1 MTEQASGVRRS
12 AARRGR
18 RAPVSTLPRLLAA
31 AVERAPEA
39 PALRCAG
46 ASLTYTELD
55 QRSAQLARVLIGRGV
70 GPGDRV
76 VLALTR
82 SVEAMVALWAVAKTG
97 AAFVPVDPRYPA
109 DRVAHMLTDSGAG
122 FGIALGADAT
132 RLGAGL
138 SWLAL
143 DSAECRDELARVS
156 DAPIAAADR
165 VRRLFAD
172 DIAYIIYTSG
182 STGVPKGV
190 AVTHT
195 GLAGLCAEQIRRFG
209 ITGDSRTLHFASPSF
224 DASILEL
231 LLAIGAS
238 STMVIAPPDIY
249 GGDELTEL
257 LRAERVT
264 HAFITP
270 AALAGADGS
279 GLPELA
285 GIVVGGE
292 ACPPDLVARWSTG
305 RRFYNLYGPTETTVA
320 ASISDPLTPGDL
332 ITIGGPIPGMTAL
345 VLDARLRPVPDRV
358 PGELY
363 LSGPGLARGYHERA
377 GLTAARFVADPVTGG
392 RLYRTGDL
400 VKWEAAASGE
410 PQLTFL
416 GRTDAQVKL
425 RGFRIELGE
434 IDAVLAADPSVRVAT
449 TVVRALPSGAD
460 ALVAYVVPVAGAV
473 VDPAAL
479 TRLAEQRLP
488 QHAVPAAVVPIERL
502 PLTPVG
508 KLDYRAL
515 PEPELT
521 ARAFAAPRTPTEESV
536 AAVFAE
542 LLGADPIGRDDD
554 FFALGGNSLL
564 ATRLAGRLGAVTD
577 VRVPARTVFEHG
589 TVAELAAALD
599 ALIGDAAVRLPLT
612 RRERGD
618 RVPLSLAQQR
628 MWFMAR
634 LDPGSA
640 AYNIPVALRLSG
652 PLDTAALTAALGDVI
667 DRHEVLRTL
676 YPEHEGQGYQ
686 RVLPVAEAGLEVP
699 VTALAEPDL
708 RAALAL
714 LTVGGFDVCA
724 QVPVRAKLFRLSD
737 TEHVLAVVVHH
748 IATDGFSLGP
758 LTRDLMSAYVARVG
772 GAAPAWAPLPVQ
784 YADYTLWQQELLGAA
799 DDPESLLARQLG
811 YWRDELAGTPT
822 LLELPT
828 DRPRPPVAG
837 SRGAAHHFALDAS
850 LHRALDDLA
859 RRHNASLFM
868 VVRAALAVLLARVA
882 GTDDVTVGA
891 PVAGRGEPELDDL
904 VGMFV
909 NTVVLRTRVDAAESF
924 TALLDRVRET
934 DLAAFA
940 HADVPFERLVA
951 ELDPPRTQAHHPLYQ
966 VALSFQN
973 FGGTRLELPDLVVSA
988 VDLGDEVAPVDLQ
1001 LTVVPTEEPTGP
1013 AGLRCSWRYATDLF
1027 DESTMATLGQRLAGL
1042 LSAAAAAPDRP
1053 VGDLP
1058 LLTDA
1063 ELVEPAGDIRLVPE
1077 ATLIDA
1083 VSAQALRRPEAP
1095 AVTFAGA
1102 TLSYG
1107 ELASRI
1113 NRLARLLVATGVGP
1127 GTTVAV
1133 AVRPS
1138 IELVVAMYAVFT
1150 AGGAYVPIDPDAP
1163 AERRADILSVAR
1175 PVCVLTTVAD
1185 TVEVDGLPVI
1195 SVDLVASSGAL
1206 AAFPDHPLTDADR
1219 LRPLRTLDLAY
1230 VIFTSG
1236 STGKPKGV
1244 GVPHSA
1250 IVNQAAYMVGEY
1262 QVGADDTVLQS
1273 IPWTFDASMIGFAT
1287 PLRAGAHMVVAAAHG
1302 LTDPAYLADLI
1313 ARHRV
1318 TGTTIVPSVLQ
1329 MLLEAAPTGSLRSVR
1344 AVWVGGE
1351 ALPNATIARFTAA
1364 TAGRLHN
1371 LYGPTEATVSITAA
1385 DVTEIGDG
1393 VVPIGKP
1400 HWNSRAYVLDARLR
1414 PVPVGTPG
1422 ELYLAGA
1429 QLARGYLGSPDK
1441 TTERFVADP
1450 YGPVGERM
1458 YRTGDLV
1465 RRLPSG
1471 DLTYLGRT
1479 DVQLKLHGLRIE
1491 PGEIEAALRAHPAV
1505 AGAAVTVHHE
1515 QLVGYVV
1522 AAAGHAVD
1530 LADVQASTR
1539 TLLPPY
1545 MVPHRLLVLD
1555 EFPLGATGK
1564 LDRKALPA
1572 PAVERRA
1579 YQEPATEDERIV
1591 AEVFARILE
1600 LDRVGR
1606 DDDFFVLGGTSLS
1619 AIRVRAALAE
1629 RLGIEVPLR
1638 LLFSFPMVGDL
1649 ALAVRDESAATA
1661 GGPDPAADIV
1671 LDPAVD
1677 PTGCA
1682 PAHPG
1687 APATILLT
1695 GATGFLGS
1703 FLLRELLE
1711 QTEAT
1716 IHCLVRAT
1724 DDARAVER
1732 VVTTAAKFGV
1742 DLSGYRDRLVGVPGD
1757 LAQPRLGLDAARF
1770 AELAAGIDAIY
1781 HNGALV
1787 NHLEPYGRMRAAN
1800 VGGTTEVLRLATTT
1814 RLTPIHYVSTLSVL
1828 AGIPQAS
1835 GIPAGLPGYAMTKW
1849 VAEQLVH
1856 TAIERGV
1863 PVAIYRPGLIT
1874 GDSRTGAAPAE
1885 DAWWTML
1892 RAMLVLGV
1900 AVDVRA
1906 IGVEMAP
1913 VDHVA
1918 AGIVRQ
1924 SREAAA
1930 LGNIYRAAGAQVPLQ
1945 VVYEEILR
1953 RHYRFDF
1960 IDPMEFGLTLTTAA
1974 ERVDADP
1981 ILARASALSG
1991 NYAAAIAQADPA
2003 GVLSAVEAGAPAE
2016 PYRGLPIEFPP
2027 VDATV
2032 ISRYFDHYIDVGF
2045 FPAPGAD
2052 SLTPA

>member
-1 MTEQASGVRRS
+1 M
-12 AARRGR
+12 
-18 RAPVSTLPRLLAA
+18 STLPRLLLA
-31 AVERAPEA
+31 AVERAPDA
-39 PALRCAG
+39 PALRFAG
-46 ASLTYTELD
+46 HDLTYTELD
-55 QRSAQLARVLIGRGV
+55 QRSSQLARVLIGRGV

-82 SVEAMVALWAVAKTG
+82 SIEAVVAVWAVAKTG

-109 DRVAHMLTDSGAG
+109 ERVAHMLADSGAG
-122 FGIALGADAT
+122 FGVATTTDAA
-132 RLGAGL
+132 RLDAGL
-138 SWLAL
+138 RWLAL
-143 DSAECRDELARVS
+143 DSAECAAELAATS
-156 DAPIAAADR
+156 DAPVLATDR
-165 VRRLFAD
+165 TRTLYPD
-172 DIAYIIYTSG
+172 DIAYVIYTSG

-209 ITGDSRTLHFASPSF
+209 ITGTARTLHFASPSF

-238 STMVIAPPDIY
+238 STMVIVPPEIY
-249 GGDELTEL
+249 GGDELAEL
-257 LRAERVT
+257 LRAERVS

-270 AALAGADGS
+270 AALAGVDAS
-279 GLPELA
+279 ALPELA
-285 GIVVGGE
+285 AIVVGGE
-292 ACPPDLVARWSTG
+292 ACPPDLIARWSAG

-332 ITIGGPIPGMTAL
+332 ITIGAPIPGMSAL

-363 LSGPGLARGYHERA
+363 LSGPGLARGYHARA

-400 VKWEAAASGE
+400 VKWERTADGST
-410 PQLTFL
+410 QLAFL

-434 IDAVLAADPSVRVAT
+434 IDAVLAADDTVRTAT
-449 TVVRALPSGAD
+449 TLVRTLPSGVD
-460 ALVAYVVPVAGAV
+460 ALVAYVVPVPGAT
-473 VDPAAL
+473 VDTAAL
-479 TRLAEQRLP
+479 TRRAEQRLP
-488 QHAVPAAVVPIERL
+488 QHAVPAAIVVIERL

-508 KLDYRAL
+508 KLDHRAL
-515 PEPELT
+515 PEPALA
-521 ARAFAAPRTPTEESV
+521 ARAFEAPRTPTETTV
-536 AAVFAE
+536 ATIFAE
-542 LLGADPIGRDDD
+542 LLGADEIGRDDD

-564 ATRLAGRLGAVTD
+564 ATQLAGRLGAATA

-589 TVAELAAALD
+589 TVAQLAAALD
-599 ALIGDAAVRLPLT
+599 DLTGVASTRVPLT
-612 RRERGD
+612 RRARD
-618 RVPLSLAQQR
+618 PHVPLSLAQQR
-628 MWFMAR
+628 MWFLAR
-634 LDPGSA
+634 LDPGSS

-652 PLDTAALTAALGDVI
+652 PLDTAALAAALDDVL
-667 DRHEVLRTL
+667 DRHEVLRTV
-676 YPEHEGQGYQ
+676 YPEIDGAGHQ
-686 RVLPVAEAGLEVP
+686 RVLPLAEAGIEVP
-699 VTALAEPDL
+699 LTPIQPTEL
-708 RAALAL
+708 RAALAR
-714 LTVGGFDVCA
+714 LTTGGFDLCA
-724 QVPVRAKLFRLSD
+724 RVPVRAALFQLDD

-758 LTRDLMSAYVARVG
+758 LTRDLVTAYSARAL
-772 GAAPAWAPLPVQ
+772 GAAPTWRPLPVQ
-784 YADYTLWQQELLGAA
+784 YADYTLWQREILGAA
-799 DDPESLLARQLG
+799 QDSGSLLAQQLDF
-811 YWRDELAGTPT
+811 WRTELAGAPT

-828 DRPRPPVAG
+828 DRSRPPVAG
-837 SRGAAHHFALDAS
+837 SRGAAHHFVLDAD
-850 LHRALDDLA
+850 LHRGLEELA
-859 RRHNASLFM
+859 REHNASLFM

-924 TALLDRVRET
+924 AALLDRVRET

-940 HADVPFERLVA
+940 HADIPFESLVA
-951 ELDPPRTQAHHPLYQ
+951 ELDPPRSQAHHPLYQ

-973 FGGTRLELPDLVVSA
+973 FAGARLELPDLVVSA
-988 VDLGDEVAPVDLQ
+988 VDLGDEVAPTDLQ
-1001 LTVVPTEEPTGP
+1001 LTVVPQPEA

-1027 DESTMATLGQRLAGL
+1027 DESTMATLGLRLAGL
-1042 LSAAAAAPDRP
+1042 LAAAVAAPGRP

-1058 LLTDA
+1058 LLVEA
-1063 ELVEPAGDIRLVPE
+1063 ERTEPVGEVRLVPDV
-1077 ATLIDA
+1077 TLLDA
-1083 VSAQALRRPEAP
+1083 FRVQALRAPTAP
-1095 AVTFAGA
+1095 AVTFGPL

-1107 ELASRI
+1107 ELADRV

-1127 GTTVAV
+1127 GSTVGV
-1133 AVRPS
+1133 AIRPS
-1138 IELVVAMYAVFT
+1138 IELVVAMYAVFA

-1163 AERRADILSVAR
+1163 TERRADILSVAR
-1175 PVCVLTTVAD
+1175 PVCVLTTSADAVEVAD
-1185 TVEVDGLPVI
+1185 VPLI
-1195 SVDLVASSGAL
+1195 AVDLVASSGAL
-1206 AAFPDHPLTDADR
+1206 SAFPAAWLTDADR

-1244 GVPHSA
+1244 GVPHAA
-1250 IVNQAAYMVGEY
+1250 IVNQAAFMVGEY
-1262 QVGADDTVLQS
+1262 GVDAADVVLQS
-1273 IPWTFDASMIGFAT
+1273 IPFTFDASMIGFAT
-1287 PLRAGAHMVVAAAHG
+1287 PLRAGAHMIVAAAQR
-1302 LTDPAYLADLI
+1302 LTDPAYLAETI

-1329 MLLEAAPTGSLRSVR
+1329 MLLAAAPVDALRSLR

-1351 ALPNATIARFTAA
+1351 ALPNATVERFTAA

-1371 LYGPTEATVSITAA
+1371 LYGPTEATVSITGA
-1385 DVTEIGDG
+1385 DVTEVGTGI
-1393 VVPIGKP
+1393 VPIGHP

-1414 PVPVGTPG
+1414 PVPLGTPG

-1465 RRLPSG
+1465 RRLPTG
-1471 DLTYLGRT
+1471 ELTYLGRT

-1491 PGEIEAALRAHPAV
+1491 PGEIEAALRTHPAV
-1505 AGAAVTVHHE
+1505 AGAAVAVRHE
-1515 QLVGYVV
+1515 QLVGYVTPV
-1522 AAAGHAVD
+1522 AGEHVDVTEVLAAV
-1530 LADVQASTR
+1530 R
-1539 TLLPPY
+1539 NLLPPY
-1545 MVPHRLLVLD
+1545 MIPHRLLVLD

-1564 LDRKALPA
+1564 LDRKALPTPAQEVRAYAA
-1572 PAVERRA
+1572 PA
-1579 YQEPATEDERIV
+1579 TDDEQVV
-1591 AEVFARILE
+1591 AEVFAQILE

-1619 AIRVRAALAE
+1619 AIRVRAALSE
-1629 RLGIEVPLR
+1629 RLATEVPLR
-1638 LLFSFPMVGDL
+1638 LLFSYPLVSDL
-1649 ALAVRDESAATA
+1649 ALAVRDESAASAT
-1661 GGPDPAADIV
+1661 GPDPAADIA
-1671 LDPAVD
+1671 LDPAID
-1677 PTGCA
+1677 LAGRA
-1682 PAHPG
+1682 PARSG
-1687 APATILLT
+1687 APRTILLT

-1703 FLLRELLE
+1703 FLLRELLAR
-1711 QTEAT
+1711 TDAT

-1724 DDARAVER
+1724 DDVTAVDR
-1732 VVTTAAKFGV
+1732 VVSTAAKYGI
-1742 DLSGYRDRLVGVPGD
+1742 DISGARERLVGVPGD
-1757 LAQPRLGLDAARF
+1757 LGRPGLGIDPARWAA
-1770 AELAAGIDAIY
+1770 LADGIDAIY

-1814 RLTPIHYVSTLSVL
+1814 RIKPVHYVSTLSVL
-1828 AGIPQAS
+1828 AGIPQDS
-1835 GIPAGLPGYAMTKW
+1835 GIPGGLPGYAMTKW

-1863 PVAIYRPGLIT
+1863 PIAVYRPGLIT
-1874 GDSRTGAAPAE
+1874 GDSVSGAAPAE

-1918 AGIVRQ
+1918 AGIVGR
-1924 SREAAA
+1924 SLDPAA
-1930 LGNIYRAAGAQVPLQ
+1930 LGNTYRAAGSQVPLQ
-1945 VVYEEILR
+1945 LVYEEIR
-1953 RHYRFDF
+1953 RRDYRFEF
-1960 IDPMEFGLTLTTAA
+1960 VDPIEFGLTLTTAA
-1974 ERVDADP
+1974 EHPDADP

-1991 NYAAAIAQADPA
+1991 NYAAVLAKATPA
-2003 GVLSAVEAGAPAE
+2003 TVLTSVEAGAPPE
-2016 PYRGLPIEFPP
+2016 VFRGLPIDFPP
-2027 VDATV
+2027 VDAEV
-2032 ISRYFDHYIDVGF
+2032 IRRYFDHYIETGF
-2045 FPAPGAD
+2045 FPAPGGH
-2052 SLTPA
+2052 LQPA

>member
-1 MTEQASGVRRS
+1 M
-12 AARRGR
+12 
-18 RAPVSTLPRLLAA
+18 STLPRLLMA

-39 PALRCAG
+39 PALSLAG
-46 ASLTYTELD
+46 RVLTYTELD
-55 QRSAQLARVLIGRGV
+55 QQSSQLARVLIGRGV

-82 SVEAMVALWAVAKTG
+82 SIESMVALWAVAKTG

-109 DRVAHMLTDSGAG
+109 DRVAHMLADSGAG
-122 FGIALGADAT
+122 FGVALAADAD
-132 RLGAGL
+132 RLDAGL
-138 SWLAL
+138 RWLAL
-143 DSAECRDELARVS
+143 DSAECRAELEHAS
-156 DAPIAAADR
+156 DAPVVATDR
-165 VRRLFAD
+165 TRRLFGE

-195 GLAGLCAEQIRRFG
+195 GLAGLCAEQIRRFR
-209 ITGDSRTLHFASPSF
+209 ITGASRTLHFASPSF

-231 LLAIGAS
+231 LLAIGAG

-249 GGDELTEL
+249 GGDELTDL
-257 LRAERVT
+257 LRAERVS

-270 AALAGADGS
+270 AALAGVDGS
-279 GLPELA
+279 GLPDLA
-285 GIVVGGE
+285 AIVVGGE
-292 ACPPDLVARWSTG
+292 ACPPELIARWSPG
-305 RRFYNLYGPTETTVA
+305 RNFYNLYGPTETTVA
-320 ASISDPLTPGDL
+320 ASISDPLAPGDL
-332 ITIGGPIPGMTAL
+332 ITIGGPIPGMTAV
-345 VLDARLRPVPDRV
+345 VLDARLRPVPDRT

-363 LSGPGLARGYHERA
+363 LAGPGLARGYHERA
-377 GLTAARFVADPVTGG
+377 GLTAARFVADPITGG

-400 VKWEAAASGE
+400 VKWELTADGD

-434 IDAVLAADPSVRVAT
+434 IDAVLTTDASVRFAT
-449 TVVRALPSGAD
+449 TLVRTLPSGVD
-460 ALVAYVVPVAGAV
+460 ALVAYVVPAAGAT

-488 QHAVPAAVVPIERL
+488 AHAVPAAIVPLERL

-521 ARAFAAPRTPTEESV
+521 ARAFEAPRTGTEESV
-536 AAVFAE
+536 AEVFAD
-542 LLGADPIGRDDD
+542 LLGADAIGRDDD

-564 ATRLAGRLGAVTD
+564 ATRLAGRLGASTG

-589 TVAELAAALD
+589 TVAALAAALD
-599 ALIGDAAVRLPLT
+599 ALVGDAAVRVPLT
-612 RRERGD
+612 RRERGE

-634 LDPGSA
+634 LDPGSS

-652 PLDTAALTAALGDVI
+652 PLDTAALTAALDDVL
-667 DRHEVLRTL
+667 DRHEVLRTV
-676 YPEHEGQGYQ
+676 YPEYDGQGYQ
-686 RVLPVAEAGLEVP
+686 RVLPVAEAGLDV
-699 VTALAEPDL
+699 VATAIAETDL
-708 RAALAL
+708 RMELAR
-714 LTVGGFDVCA
+714 LTFGGFDVCA
-724 QVPVRAKLFRLSD
+724 RVPVRAALFQLSA

-748 IATDGFSLGP
+748 IATDGFSLAP
-758 LTRDLMSAYVARVG
+758 LTRDLVTAYAARTN
-772 GAAPAWAPLPVQ
+772 GAAPDWAPLPVQ
-784 YADYTLWQQELLGAA
+784 YADYTLWQQEMLGAA
-799 DDPESLLARQLG
+799 EDAGSLLAQQLG
-811 YWRDELAGTPT
+811 YWRTALAGTPT

-837 SRGAAHHFALDAS
+837 SRGAAHHFTLDAS
-850 LHRALDDLA
+850 LHQALETLA
-859 RRHNASLFM
+859 RDHNASLFM
-868 VVRAALAVLLARVA
+868 VVRAALSVLLARVA

-909 NTVVLRTRVDAAESF
+909 NTVVLRTRIDDAEPF

-940 HADVPFERLVA
+940 NADVPFERLVA

-973 FGGTRLELPDLVVSA
+973 FGGARLELPDLVVSA

-1001 LTVVPTEEPTGP
+1001 LTVVPREDAAGP

-1027 DESTMATLGQRLAGL
+1027 DESTMARLGQRLAGL
-1042 LSAAAAAPDRP
+1042 LAAAVAAPERP

-1058 LLTDA
+1058 LLTAA
-1063 ELVEPAGDIRLVPE
+1063 ERAEPAGDVRLVPE
-1077 ATLIDA
+1077 ATLAEA
-1083 VSAQALRRPEAP
+1083 VQTQALLRPDAP
-1095 AVTFAGA
+1095 AVTFAET
-1102 TLSYG
+1102 TLTYG
-1107 ELASRI
+1107 ELASRV

-1127 GTTVAV
+1127 GATVAV
-1133 AVRPS
+1133 AIRPS
-1138 IELVVAMYAVFT
+1138 IDLVVAMYAVFA

-1163 AERRADILSVAR
+1163 ADRRADILSVAR
-1175 PVCVLTTVAD
+1175 PACVLTTVPD
-1185 TVEVDGLPVI
+1185 TVDVAGLPVV
-1195 SVDLVASSGAL
+1195 SVDLVATSGAL
-1206 AAFPDHPLTDADR
+1206 SAFPDRPLTDADR
-1219 LRPLRTLDLAY
+1219 LRPLRALDLAY

-1250 IVNQAAYMVGEY
+1250 IVNQAAFMVGEY
-1262 QVGADDTVLQS
+1262 AVGTNDTVLQS

-1287 PLRAGAHMVVAAAHG
+1287 PLRAGAHMIVAAAHG
-1302 LTDPAYLADLI
+1302 LTDPACLADLI

-1329 MLLEAAPTGSLRSVR
+1329 MLLAAAPSGALRSVR

-1351 ALPNATIARFTAA
+1351 ALPNATITRFTTA

-1393 VVPIGKP
+1393 IVPIGKP
-1400 HWNSRAYVLDARLR
+1400 HWNSRAYVLDARLQ

-1515 QLVGYVV
+1515 QLVGYVTP
-1522 AAAGHAVD
+1522 AAGRTVD
-1530 LADVQASTR
+1530 LADVQATIR

-1545 MVPHRLLVLD
+1545 MIPHRLLELD

-1572 PAVERRA
+1572 PPVELRE
-1579 YQEPATEDERIV
+1579 YQAPATADEEIV
-1591 AEVFARILE
+1591 ATVFAQVLE
-1600 LDRVGR
+1600 LERVGR

-1629 RLGIEVPLR
+1629 RLDIEVPLR
-1638 LLFSFPMVGDL
+1638 LLFSYPLVSDL
-1649 ALAVRDESAATA
+1649 ALAVRDESSASAA
-1661 GGPDPAADIV
+1661 GPDPAADAV
-1671 LDPAVD
+1671 LDPAID
-1677 PTGCA
+1677 LTGCA
-1682 PAHPG
+1682 PRRAG
-1687 APATILLT
+1687 DPATLLLT

-1711 QTEAT
+1711 QTGAT

-1724 DDARAVER
+1724 DDASAVDR
-1732 VVTTAAKFGV
+1732 IVATAAKYSI
-1742 DLSGYRDRLVGVPGD
+1742 DLRPHLDRIVGVPGD
-1757 LAQPRLGLDAARF
+1757 LAQPRLGIEPQRF
-1770 AELAAGIDAIY
+1770 AELADRIDAIY

-1787 NHLEPYGRMRAAN
+1787 NHLEPYGRMREAN

-1814 RLTPIHYVSTLSVL
+1814 RVKPIHYVSTLSVL
-1828 AGIPQAS
+1828 AGIPQDS
-1835 GIPAGLPGYAMTKW
+1835 GVPGGLPGYAMTKW

-1856 TAIERGV
+1856 TAIERGI
-1863 PVAIYRPGLIT
+1863 PVAVYRPGLIT
-1874 GDSRTGAAPAE
+1874 GDSRTGVAPAE

-1924 SREAAA
+1924 SRDAAA
-1930 LGNIYRAAGAQVPLQ
+1930 IGNIYRAAGAQVPLQ

-1960 IDPMEFGLTLTTAA
+1960 IDPMEFGLTLTTAG
-1974 ERVDADP
+1974 ERADADP

-1991 NYAAAIAQADPA
+1991 NYAAAIAAATPA
-2003 GVLSAVEAGAPAE
+2003 TVLSAVESAAPAE
-2016 PYRGLPIEFPP
+2016 PYRGLPIEFPA

-2032 ISRYFDHYIDVGF
+2032 ISRYFDHYIAVGF
-2045 FPAPGAD
+2045 FPSPGAD

>member
-1 MTEQASGVRRS
+1 M
-12 AARRGR
+12 
-18 RAPVSTLPRLLAA
+18 STLPRLLMA

-39 PALRCAG
+39 QALSLAG
-46 ASLTYTELD
+46 RVLTYTELD
-55 QRSAQLARVLIGRGV
+55 QQSSQLARVLIERGV

-82 SVEAMVALWAVAKTG
+82 SIESMVALWAVAKTG

-109 DRVAHMLTDSGAG
+109 ERVAHMLADSGAG
-122 FGIALGADAT
+122 FGVALAADAA
-132 RLGAGL
+132 RLDAGL
-138 SWLAL
+138 RWLAL
-143 DSAECRDELARVS
+143 DSAECRDELERAP
-156 DAPIAAADR
+156 DAPVVAGDR
-165 VRRLFAD
+165 TRRLFGE

-195 GLAGLCAEQIRRFG
+195 GLAGLCAEQIRRFR
-209 ITGDSRTLHFASPSF
+209 ITGASRTLHFASPSF

-231 LLAIGAS
+231 LLAIGAG

-249 GGDELTEL
+249 GGDELTDL

-270 AALAGADGS
+270 AALAGVDGS
-279 GLPELA
+279 DLPDLA
-285 GIVVGGE
+285 AIVVGGE
-292 ACPPDLVARWSTG
+292 ACPPELIARWSPG
-305 RRFYNLYGPTETTVA
+305 RNFYNLYGPTETTVA
-320 ASISDPLTPGDL
+320 ASISDPLAPGDL
-332 ITIGGPIPGMTAL
+332 ITIGGPIPGMTAV
-345 VLDARLRPVPDRV
+345 VLDARLRPVPDRT

-363 LSGPGLARGYHERA
+363 LAGPGLARGYHERA
-377 GLTAARFVADPVTGG
+377 GLTAARFVADPITGG

-400 VKWEAAASGE
+400 VKWEFTADGD

-434 IDAVLAADPSVRVAT
+434 IDAVLTADASVRFAT
-449 TVVRALPSGAD
+449 TLVRTLPSGVD
-460 ALVAYVVPVAGAV
+460 ALIAYVVPAAGAT
-473 VDPAAL
+473 VDSAAL
-479 TRLAEQRLP
+479 TRLAERRLP
-488 QHAVPAAVVPIERL
+488 AHAVPAAIVPIERL

-521 ARAFAAPRTPTEESV
+521 ARAFAAPRTGTEESV
-536 AAVFAE
+536 AEIFAD
-542 LLGADPIGRDDD
+542 LLGAGQIGRDDD

-564 ATRLAGRLGAVTD
+564 ATRLAGRLGASTG

-589 TVAELAAALD
+589 TVADLAAALD
-599 ALIGDAAVRLPLT
+599 ALVGEAAVRVPLT
-612 RRERGD
+612 RRARGE

-634 LDPGSA
+634 LDPGSS

-652 PLDTAALTAALGDVI
+652 PLDTAALTAALDDVL
-667 DRHEVLRTL
+667 DRHEVLRTV
-676 YPEHEGQGYQ
+676 YPEYDGQGYQ
-686 RVLPVAEAGLEVP
+686 RVLSVAEAGLDVP
-699 VTALAEPDL
+699 VTAIAESDL
-708 RAALAL
+708 RMELAR
-714 LTVGGFDVCA
+714 LTFGGFDVCA
-724 QVPVRAKLFRLSD
+724 RVPVRAALFQLSA

-748 IATDGFSLGP
+748 IATDGFSLAP
-758 LTRDLMSAYVARVG
+758 LTRDLVTAYAARTH
-772 GAAPAWAPLPVQ
+772 GAAPDWAPLPVQ
-784 YADYTLWQQELLGAA
+784 YADYTLWQQEMLGAA
-799 DDPESLLARQLG
+799 EDSGSLLAQQLG
-811 YWRDELAGTPT
+811 YWREELAGTPT

-828 DRPRPPVAG
+828 DRPRPPIAG
-837 SRGAAHHFALDAS
+837 SRGAAHHFAVDAS
-850 LHRALDDLA
+850 LHRALDTLA
-859 RRHNASLFM
+859 RDHNASLFM
-868 VVRAALAVLLARVA
+868 VVRAALSVLLARIA

-909 NTVVLRTRVDAAESF
+909 NTVVLRTRVDAAEPF

-973 FGGTRLELPDLVVSA
+973 FGGARLELPDLAVSA

-1001 LTVVPTEEPTGP
+1001 LTVVPHEDAAGP

-1027 DESTMATLGQRLAGL
+1027 DESTMAMLGQRLAGL
-1042 LSAAAAAPDRP
+1042 LAAAVAAPDRP

-1058 LLTDA
+1058 LLTEA
-1063 ELVEPAGDIRLVPE
+1063 ERGEPAGEVRLVPE
-1077 ATLIDA
+1077 ATLAEA
-1083 VSAQALRRPEAP
+1083 VATQALLRPDAP
-1095 AVTFAGA
+1095 AVTFAES
-1102 TLSYG
+1102 TLTYG
-1107 ELASRI
+1107 EFASRV

-1133 AVRPS
+1133 AIRPS
-1138 IELVVAMYAVFT
+1138 IDLVVAMYAVFT

-1163 AERRADILSVAR
+1163 AERRADIVSVAA

-1185 TVEVDGLPVI
+1185 TVEVDGLPVV
-1195 SVDLVASSGAL
+1195 SVDLVANSGAL
-1206 AAFPDHPLTDADR
+1206 SAFPDRPLTDADR
-1219 LRPLRTLDLAY
+1219 LRPLRALDLAY

-1250 IVNQAAYMVGEY
+1250 IVNQAAFMVGEY
-1262 QVGADDTVLQS
+1262 AVGTGDTVLQS

-1287 PLRAGAHMVVAAAHG
+1287 PLRAGAHMIVAAAPG
-1302 LTDPAYLADLI
+1302 LTDPAYLAGLI

-1329 MLLEAAPTGSLRSVR
+1329 MLLEAAPSGALRSVR

-1351 ALPNATIARFTAA
+1351 ALPNATITRFTTA

-1385 DVTEIGDG
+1385 DVTDVGDG
-1393 VVPIGKP
+1393 IVPIGTP

-1522 AAAGHAVD
+1522 PAAGQTVD
-1530 LADVQASTR
+1530 LADVQAVIR

-1545 MVPHRLLVLD
+1545 MIPHRLLELA

-1572 PAVERRA
+1572 PAMRQRE
-1579 YQEPATEDERIV
+1579 YQAPATADEEIV
-1591 AEVFARILE
+1591 AAVFAQVLDLE
-1600 LDRVGR
+1600 RVGR

-1638 LLFSFPMVGDL
+1638 LLFSYPLVSDL
-1649 ALAVRDESAATA
+1649 ALAVRDESSASAA
-1661 GGPDPAADIV
+1661 GPDPAVDTV
-1671 LDPAVD
+1671 LDPAID
-1677 PTGCA
+1677 LTGCA
-1682 PAHPG
+1682 PQRPG
-1687 APATILLT
+1687 DPATLLLT

-1711 QTEAT
+1711 QTRAT

-1724 DDARAVER
+1724 DDASAVDR
-1732 VVTTAAKFGV
+1732 IVATAAKYSI
-1742 DLSGYRDRLVGVPGD
+1742 DLTPYRDRIVGVPGD
-1757 LAQPRLGLDAARF
+1757 LAQPRLGIEQLRF
-1770 AELAAGIDAIY
+1770 AELAARVDAIY

-1787 NHLEPYGRMRAAN
+1787 NHLEPYARMRDAN

-1814 RLTPIHYVSTLSVL
+1814 RVKPVHYVSTLSVL
-1828 AGIPQAS
+1828 AGIPQDS
-1835 GIPAGLPGYAMTKW
+1835 GVPGGLPGYAMTKW

-1856 TAIERGV
+1856 TAIERGI
-1863 PVAIYRPGLIT
+1863 PVAVYRPGLIT
-1874 GDSRTGAAPAE
+1874 GDSRTGVAPAE

-1918 AGIVRQ
+1918 AGIVHQ
-1924 SREAAA
+1924 SRDAAA
-1930 LGNIYRAAGAQVPLQ
+1930 IGNIYRAAGAQVPLQ

-1960 IDPMEFGLTLTTAA
+1960 IDPMEFGLTLTSAA
-1974 ERVDADP
+1974 ERADADP

-1991 NYAAAIAQADPA
+1991 NYAAATAAATPA
-2003 GVLSAVEAGAPAE
+2003 TVLSAVESAAPAE
-2016 PYRGLPIEFPP
+2016 PYRGLPIEFPA

-2032 ISRYFDHYIDVGF
+2032 ISRYFDHYIETGF
-2045 FPAPGAD
+2045 FPAPDAGTLA
-2052 SLTPA
+2052 PA

>member
-1 MTEQASGVRRS
+1 MSEQASGVRPP
-12 AARRGR
+12 AVRRVR
-18 RAPVSTLPRLLAA
+18 RVSGSTLPRLLMA
-31 AVERAPEA
+31 AVERAPEST
-39 PALRCAG
+39 ALTHAG
-46 ASLTYTELD
+46 LSLTYTELD
-55 QRSAQLARVLIGRGV
+55 QQSSQLARVLIGRGV

-82 SVEAMVALWAVAKTG
+82 SVDAVVALWAVAKTG

-109 DRVAHMLTDSGAG
+109 ERVAHMLADSGAA
-122 FGIALGADAT
+122 FGIALTADAA
-132 RLGAGL
+132 RLDAG
-138 SWLAL
+138 SGWLAL
-143 DSAECRDELARVS
+143 DSASCRAELALVS
-156 DAPIAAADR
+156 DAPVAAADR
-165 VRRLFAD
+165 TRRLFGD
-172 DIAYIIYTSG
+172 DIAYVIYTSG

-195 GLAGLCAEQIRRFG
+195 GLAGLCAEQVRRFG
-209 ITGDSRTLHFASPSF
+209 ITGAARTLHFASPSF

-231 LLAIGAS
+231 LLAVGAS

-270 AALAGADGS
+270 AALAGVDGS
-279 GLPELA
+279 GLPDLA
-285 GIVVGGE
+285 AIVVGGE
-292 ACPPDLVARWSTG
+292 ACPPDLIARWSPG

-320 ASISDPLTPGDL
+320 ASISDPLAPGDQ
-332 ITIGGPIPGMTAL
+332 ITIGAPIPGMTAR

-363 LSGPGLARGYHERA
+363 LTGPGTARGYHARA
-377 GLTAARFVADPVTGG
+377 GLTAARFVADPLGEG

-400 VKWEAAASGE
+400 VKWDHAPSGE
-410 PQLTFL
+410 AQLVFL

-434 IDAVLAADPSVRVAT
+434 IDAVLGSDESVRVAT
-449 TVVRALPSGAD
+449 TLVRTLPSGVD
-460 ALVAYVVPVAGAV
+460 ALVAYVVPAPGAT

-479 TRLAEQRLP
+479 TALAQRRLP
-488 QHAVPAAVVPIERL
+488 QHAVPAAIVPIERL

-508 KLDYRAL
+508 KLDHRAL

-521 ARAFAAPRTPTEESV
+521 ARVVEAPRGDTEEAV

-542 LLGADPIGRDDD
+542 LLGAERIGRADD

-564 ATRLAGRLGAVTD
+564 ATQLAGRLGAVTG

-589 TVAELAAALD
+589 TVAALAGALD
-599 ALIGDAAVRLPLT
+599 ALVGDAAARLPLT
-612 RRERGD
+612 RRERGE

-634 LDPGSA
+634 LDPDSS

-652 PLDTAALTAALGDVI
+652 PLDTAALTAALDDVL
-667 DRHEVLRTL
+667 DRHEVLRTV
-676 YPEHEGQGYQ
+676 YPEHDGQGQQ
-686 RVLPVAEAGLEVP
+686 RVLPVAEAGIDVA
-699 VTALAEPDL
+699 VTAIAERELRGELA
-708 RAALAL
+708 R
-714 LTVGGFDVCA
+714 LTLGGFDVCA
-724 QVPVRAKLFRLSD
+724 RVPVRATVFQLSP

-758 LTRDLMSAYVARVG
+758 LTRDLMTAYLARVD
-772 GAAPAWAPLPVQ
+772 GAAPDWAPLPVQ
-784 YADYTLWQQELLGAA
+784 YADYTLWQHEMLGAA
-799 DDPESLLARQLG
+799 EDPDSLLATQLG
-811 YWRDELAGTPT
+811 YWRDELAGAPT

-828 DRPRPPVAG
+828 DHPRPPVAG
-837 SRGAAHHFALDAS
+837 SRGAAAHFTLDAD
-850 LHRALDDLA
+850 LHRALESLA
-859 RRHNASLFM
+859 REHNASLFM
-868 VVRAALAVLLARVA
+868 VLRTALSVLLARLA

-909 NTVVLRTRVDAAESF
+909 NTVVLRTRVDAAEPF
-924 TALLDRVRET
+924 DALLNRVRET

-940 HADVPFERLVA
+940 NADVPFERLVA

-966 VALSFQN
+966 VALSLQN
-973 FGGTRLELPDLVVSA
+973 FGGVRLELPDLVVSA

-1001 LTVVPTEEPTGP
+1001 LTVVPHEDATGP
-1013 AGLRCSWRYATDLF
+1013 AGLRCSWRYAADLF
-1027 DESTMATLGQRLAGL
+1027 DSSTVAALGRRLGAL
-1042 LSAAAAAPDRP
+1042 LEAAVAAPHRP

-1058 LLTDA
+1058 MLLDG
-1063 ELVEPAGDIRLVPE
+1063 ELVEPAGALRPIPDP
-1077 ATLIDA
+1077 TLLDA
-1083 VSAQALRRPEAP
+1083 FRAQALRRPDAP
-1095 AVTFAGA
+1095 AVTFADR
-1102 TLSYG
+1102 TLGYA
-1107 ELASRI
+1107 ELASRV
-1113 NRLARLLVATGVGP
+1113 NRLARLLIATGVGP
-1127 GTTVAV
+1127 GSTVGV
-1133 AVRPS
+1133 GIKPS
-1138 IELVVAMYAVFT
+1138 IDLVVAMYAVFA

-1163 AERRADILSVAR
+1163 AERRADILSAAG
-1175 PVCVLTTVAD
+1175 PVCLLTTAAD
-1185 TVEVDGLPVI
+1185 AVTAEGLPVV
-1195 SVDLVASSGAL
+1195 SVDLVADSGAL
-1206 AAFPDHPLTDADR
+1206 SAFSDAWLTDADR
-1219 LRPLRTLDLAY
+1219 PRPLRALDLAY

-1244 GVPHSA
+1244 GVPHAA
-1250 IVNQAAYMVGEY
+1250 IVNQAAFMVGEY
-1262 QVGADDTVLQS
+1262 AVGENDTVLQS
-1273 IPWTFDASMIGFAT
+1273 IPFTFDASMIGFAT

-1302 LTDPAYLADLI
+1302 LTDPAYLAALI

-1329 MLLEAAPTGSLRSVR
+1329 MLLADAPEGALRSVR

-1351 ALPNATIARFTAA
+1351 PLPNATIARFAAA

-1371 LYGPTEATVSITAA
+1371 LYGPTEATVSITGA
-1385 DVTEIGDG
+1385 DVTEVGAG

-1414 PVPVGTPG
+1414 PVPAGTPG

-1450 YGPVGERM
+1450 FADGGERM

-1465 RRLPSG
+1465 RRLPGG

-1491 PGEIEAALRAHPAV
+1491 PGEIEAALRTHPTV
-1505 AGAAVTVHHE
+1505 AGAAVAVHHE
-1515 QLVGYVV
+1515 QLIGYLVPMAG
-1522 AAAGHAVD
+1522 AAID
-1530 LADVQASTR
+1530 LADVHAAIR

-1545 MVPHRLLVLD
+1545 MIPHRLLVLD

-1572 PAVERRA
+1572 PAVEVREYRA
-1579 YQEPATEDERIV
+1579 PATADEGVV
-1591 AEVFARILE
+1591 AEVIAEVLG

-1629 RLGIEVPLR
+1629 RLALEVPLR
-1638 LLFSFPMVGDL
+1638 LLFSYPLVSDL
-1649 ALAVRDESAATA
+1649 ALAVRDESSA
-1661 GGPDPAADIV
+1661 GASGPDPAADAI
-1671 LDPAVD
+1671 LDASID

-1682 PAHPG
+1682 PARPG
-1687 APATILLT
+1687 DPATVLLT

-1711 QTEAT
+1711 QTDAVV
-1716 IHCLVRAT
+1716 HCLVRAT
-1724 DDARAVER
+1724 DDAGAVDR
-1732 VVTTAAKFGV
+1732 VVRTAASYAI
-1742 DLSGYRDRLVGVPGD
+1742 DLRPYADRIVGVPGD
-1757 LAQPRLGLDAARF
+1757 LARPRLGLDPARF
-1770 AELAAGIDAIY
+1770 AELATGIDAIY

-1787 NHLEPYGRMRAAN
+1787 NHLEPYARMRDAN

-1814 RLTPIHYVSTLSVL
+1814 RLKPIHYVSTLSVL
-1828 AGIPQAS
+1828 AGIPQAD
-1835 GIPAGLPGYAMTKW
+1835 GVPAGLPGYAMTKW

-1863 PVAIYRPGLIT
+1863 PLAVYRPGLIT
-1874 GDSRTGAAPAE
+1874 GDSRTGVAPAE

-1906 IGVEMAP
+1906 IGIEMAP

-1918 AGIVRQ
+1918 AGIVGR
-1924 SREAAA
+1924 SRDAGA
-1930 LGNIYRAAGAQVPLQ
+1930 LGTIYRAAGAQVPLQ
-1945 VVYEEILR
+1945 VVYEEIVR

-1960 IDPMEFGLTLTTAA
+1960 IDPMDFGLALTTAA

-1991 NYAAAIAQADPA
+1991 NYAAAIAKADPA
-2003 GVLSAVEAGAPAE
+2003 TVLSAVEAAAPTE
-2016 PYRGLPIEFPP
+2016 PFRGVPIELPP

-2032 ISRYFDHYIDVGF
+2032 ISRYFDHYIDTGF
-2045 FPAPGAD
+2045 FPAPGD